1 VTHLVVHIVKG
12 IGILRPIFLHN
23 MFLFE
28 RYMTVL
34 KNYVCECFSPNEYI
48 GRDYGIED
56 VIEFCVK
63 LVSTILYL
71 APFRN

>member
-1 VTHLVVHIVKG
+1 
-12 IGILRPIFLHN
+12 
-23 MFLFE
+23 
-28 RYMTVL
+28 MTVL